1 MPRLHRPEG
10 IELHWEERGE
20 GQLVVL
26 ASYWSTHPSVFEP
39 LAGDLCRDHRVV
51 RYDDRGTGQSTYAGP
66 YDLDTGAADLEAVIE
81 GAGGPAVVVAI
92 ADGPHRAVRA
102 AANRPDLV
110 EAVVAVGGPPI
121 SREALAGSEVMASS
135 DAVVGA
141 LLEMAG
147 ADYRTALRSL
157 VGFTNP
163 QMSDEELRHRVRA
176 QAEYAPAEAAVA
188 RLRAWAEADST
199 EQARALGDRLWILH
213 ADSLGGGW
221 FPQGQALVE
230 LARELLPEARLELVE
245 DGMLSRP
252 DQTAAVVRRIT
263 SRVRAATA

>member
-1 MPRLHRPEG
+1 MPRLRRSDE
-10 IELHWEERGE
+10 IELRWEERGE
-20 GQLVVL
+20 GPLVVL
-26 ASYWSTHPSVFEP
+26 ASYWSTHPSVFQP
-39 LAGDLCRDHRVV
+39 LADDLCRDHRVV
-51 RYDDRGTGQSTYAGP
+51 RYDDRGTGQSTHAGP

-81 GAGGPAVVVAI
+81 AAGGPAVVVAI
-92 ADGPHRAVRA
+92 ADGPHRAVR

-121 SREALAGSEVMASS
+121 SREALAGSEGMASS

-157 VGFTNP
+157 VGSTNP
-163 QMSDEELRHRVRA
+163 QMREEELRDRIRA

-199 EQARALGDRLWILH
+199 DQARALGDRLWILH
-213 ADSLGGGW
+213 AESLGGGW

-230 LARELLPEARLELVE
+230 LVRELLPEARLERVE

-263 SRVRAATA
+263 SRVRAAAA